1 MAVNGRLGGRVSYLA
16 NSGLTQRRLH
26 AVFDLATPI
35 VPIFPV
41 PEDYQVDSARRHV
54 LFVQPVARH
63 GWRAG
68 FGDGPCLAA
77 YPLFKSARAGAMR
90 TSSFEIF
97 AGPPTPF
104 QTSPGCR
111 RPITCARYREAAV
124 VLAPSLVEETW
135 GRIVSEAQVSGI
147 PALVSDRGALPE
159 TVAAGGVLMAA
170 DAPLADWSAALA
182 RMWDDRACYDRL
194 AAAARAA
201 AMAQTRAL
209 ETVLDQWEAL
219 FRAAEA

>member
-1 MAVNGRLGGRVSYLA
+1 MVRGAMCCLS
-16 NSGLTQRRLH
+16 TRR
-26 AVFDLATPI
+26 AP
-35 VPIFPV
+35 
-41 PEDYQVDSARRHV
+41 Q
-54 LFVQPVARH
+54 VAR
-63 GWRAG
+63 G
-68 FGDGPCLAA
+68 FNDGPCLAA
-77 YPLFKSARAGAMR
+77 YPLSNPRGPRPWDIVIRDFRGAADALPNVTWLPATDNMRA
-90 TSSFEIF
+90 
-97 AGPPTPF
+97 
-104 QTSPGCR
+104 C
-111 RPITCARYREAAV
+111 YREAAV

-135 GRIVSEAQVSGI
+135 GRIVSETQVSGI

-170 DAPLADWSAALA
+170 DAPRADWCAALA
-182 RMWDDRACYDRL
+182 RMWDERACYDRL

>member
-1 MAVNGRLGGRVSYLA
+1 MCCLSTRRAPRVA
-16 NSGLTQRRLH
+16 RGFWRW
-26 AVFDLATPI
+26 
-35 VPIFPV
+35 PV
-41 PEDYQVDSARRHV
+41 PCRIS
-54 LFVQPVARH
+54 
-63 GWRAG
+63 
-68 FGDGPCLAA
+68 
-77 YPLFKSARAGAMR
+77 
-90 TSSFEIF
+90 
-97 AGPPTPF
+97 PF
-104 QTSPGCR
+104 QIREGRGHEDIVIRDFRGAADALPNVTWLPATDNMRAC
-111 RPITCARYREAAV
+111 YREAAV

-135 GRIVSEAQVSGI
+135 GRIVSETQVSGI

-170 DAPLADWSAALA
+170 DAPRADWCAALA
-182 RMWDDRACYDRL
+182 RMWDERACYDRL